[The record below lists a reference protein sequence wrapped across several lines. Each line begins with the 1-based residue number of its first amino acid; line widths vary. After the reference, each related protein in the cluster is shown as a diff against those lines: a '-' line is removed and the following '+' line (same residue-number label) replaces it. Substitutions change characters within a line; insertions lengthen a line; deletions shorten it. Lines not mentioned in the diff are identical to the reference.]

1 MVNIVGS
8 FPVAR
13 TTTVA
18 GNIFSGG
25 VFGVGR
31 SSLIAPLRQER
42 REELTQSNQ
51 VTLNLVSQQLVGFTK
66 QMQDI
71 GGALEKIA
79 YYIALDSTLEQKRE
93 QQKQLEAQK
102 LEQEAVRDER
112 ENIVERKIKG
122 ALIAPVQAIAQ
133 RTQSVLSRLMGF
145 FSSLLLGWLLNQGIE
160 AIKANAE
167 GAQNK
172 LEEIKNNVFQAL
184 GVAYKIFAII
194 KGGFLAF
201 ARTITNIAF
210 KIGKFLVSGVIGG
223 IFRGLGNLA
232 KGIFNFGKGLL
243 GMGSAGAGAAN
254 AAGKVLPSAAKPAAK
269 GMGLLGKLGRFMPG
283 LSTVVNLGA
292 AAYRFKAGDIPGAAL
307 SALSAVPLIGIPVA
321 AVDVARDFGAF
332 KGTFL
337 ENKQVTKE
345 QQKAQAKINSS
356 AMMNTKTPTPTPTA
370 QPAAQPQT
378 PKTPEM
384 SQYQFGVDT
393 TGQFNNAFSGEDQD
407 FTQEAMYGEMNL
419 PMESESPTAA
429 KVAPLSVTQM
439 QRTQQLAAPLPEPQ
453 ANVVVM
459 KTQSQQAQDSGYPE
473 TSGPVNDVPAI
484 ATSNPENFYT
494 LYAQMHYNIVT

>member
-1 MVNIVGS
+1 MVNLVGS

-13 TTTVA
+13 TTSVA

-31 SSLIAPLRQER
+31 SSLITPLRQTR
-42 REELTQSNQ
+42 REELTPSNQ
-51 VTLNLVSQQLVGFTK
+51 VTLNLVSQQLVGFTR

-79 YYIALDSTLEQKRE
+79 YYIAIDSSLEQKRE
-93 QQKQLEAQK
+93 QQKQLEEQK
-102 LEQEAVRDER
+102 LAQEVVRDER
-112 ENIVERKIKG
+112 ENIIERKIKG

-133 RTQSVLSRLMGF
+133 KTQSILSRLMGF

-160 AIKANAE
+160 AIKSNAE

-210 KIGKFLVSGVIGG
+210 KVGKFLISGVIGG
-223 IFRGLGNLA
+223 IFKGLANLA
-232 KGIFNFGKGLL
+232 KGLFNFGKGLL
-243 GMGSAGAGAAN
+243 GMGTTAAGAAN
-254 AAGKVLPSAAKPAAK
+254 AAGKVLPAAAKPASK
-269 GMGLLGKLGRFMPG
+269 GLGFLGRFIPG
-283 LSTVVNLGA
+283 LSTAVNLGA

-345 QQKAQAKINSS
+345 QQKAQAKIDS
-356 AMMNTKTPTPTPTA
+356 ASLMNTQPPPTTTTPP
-370 QPAAQPQT
+370 PAAQPQT
-378 PKTPEM
+378 PITPEM

-393 TGQFNNAFSGEDQD
+393 TGQFNNTFSGEDQD
-407 FTQEAMYGEMNL
+407 FTQEAMYGEMNV
-419 PMESESPTAA
+419 PMETESPTAA
-429 KVAPLSVTQM
+429 KITSLSVTQM
-439 QRTQQLAAPLPEPQ
+439 QRTQQLAAPLPEP
-453 ANVVVM
+453 APSVVM
-459 KTQSQQAQDSGYPE
+459 MRTQSQQAQDGGYVE

-494 LYAQMHYNIVT
+494 LYAQMHYNIVV